1 MAEILLFHHARG
13 LTPGVVAFADTLR
26 TAGHTVHT
34 PDLYDGLVFG
44 DTEAGVA
51 HHEQLGMETV
61 GARAEAAAADLPAAI
76 VYAGMSM
83 GCAPAT
89 ALLLDRP
96 GARGAFF
103 LYGATAPSWWEA
115 QWPAGVPAQSHQ
127 ASEDPWREPEVDAM
141 FAKEVPDGEV
151 FDYPVSGHLFA
162 DSSTEEYD
170 AAAATLATERILAFL
185 DRLSLAQLS

>member
-13 LTPGVVAFADTLR
+13 LTPGVVAFAETLR
-26 TAGHTVHT
+26 AAGHTVHT
-34 PDLYDGLVFG
+34 PDLYDGRVFG

-51 HHEQLGMETV
+51 HRQQIDEEAMSALV
-61 GARAEAAAADLPAAI
+61 AEAAADLPADL

-89 ALLLDRP
+89 ALLLERP

-103 LYGATAPSWWEA
+103 LYGATAPSWWDAE
-115 QWPAGVPAQSHQ
+115 WPAGVPVQSHQ
-127 ASEDPWREPEVDAM
+127 ATRDPWREPEVDEM
-141 FAKEVPDGEV
+141 FAKEVPGGELY
-151 FDYPVSGHLFA
+151 DYDVDGHLFA

-170 AAAATLATERILAFL
+170 AAAAALATERILAFL
-185 DRLSLAQLS
+185 DRLSLDQPS

>member
-13 LTPGVVAFADTLR
+13 LTPGVVAFAETLR
-26 TAGHTVHT
+26 TAGHTVHA
-34 PDLYDGLVFG
+34 PDLYDGRVFP

-51 HHEQLGMETV
+51 HRQALGADTV
-61 GARAEAAAADLPAAI
+61 GERAAAAAADLPADI

-89 ALLLDRP
+89 ALLLERP

-115 QWPAGVPAQSHQ
+115 EWPAGVPAQSHQ
-127 ASEDPWREPEVDAM
+127 AVGDPWREPEVDAM
-141 FAKEVPDGEV
+141 FAKEVPGAQL
-151 FDYPVSGHLFA
+151 FDYAVTGHLFA

-170 AAAATLATERILAFL
+170 EGAAALATERILAFL
-185 DRLSLAQLS
+185 AQLS